1 VSQKSK
7 LLFEEARQWM
17 PGGVNSPV
25 RAFRG
30 VGGEPIF
37 FERGEGAY
45 LFDVDQNKYLDFVG
59 SWGTALV
66 GHTNPAVVEAVKEK
80 ASFGLSFGAPTA
92 GESELAKLICE
103 WLPTIDKVRLVNS
116 GTEACMSA
124 LRVAR
129 AFSGKDKFI
138 KFSGCYHGHFDAFL
152 VKAGSGVATFGLPNS
167 PGVPKGVTNDTLICP
182 YNNPKAL
189 LELLDKHEGEIGSI
203 ILEPFVGNSGFIRPS
218 PDFLKALEEAR
229 EKYSVLILFDE
240 VMTGFRVGKDSAQG
254 VLGFKPDL
262 SMFGKVI
269 GGGLPIGAYGGRE
282 EIMNMVA
289 PAGPV
294 YQAGTLSGNPVAVA
308 AGLATLN
315 LCKQADY
322 ESIHKIAENI
332 CSGLKNL
339 AQKHGHAMQFDAQ
352 GGMFGMFFSDSL
364 PNSFELAAQ
373 CDHDKFGRFFHLM
386 LEEGVYLPPSGY
398 EACFLSFSHGQAEVD
413 YFLAA
418 ADKCLAKLAK

>member
-1 VSQKSK
+1 MSQKSK
-7 LLFEEARQWM
+7 LLFEEARQWI

-30 VGGEPIF
+30 VGGSPIF

-45 LFDVDQNKYLDFVG
+45 LFDVDDNKYLDFVG

-66 GHTNPAVVEAVKEK
+66 GHTNAQVVGAV
-80 ASFGLSFGAPTA
+80 L
-92 GESELAKLICE
+92 
-103 WLPTIDKVRLVNS
+103 DKIRLVNS

-182 YNNPKAL
+182 YNDHKSL
-189 LELLDKHEGEIGSI
+189 LTLLSENKNEIGSI
-203 ILEPFVGNSGFIRPS
+203 ILEPYVGNSGFIRPTKE
-218 PDFLKALEEAR
+218 FLNALEEAR
-229 EKYSVLILFDE
+229 EKYGVLILFDE
-240 VMTGFRVGKDSAQG
+240 VMTGFRVGKNSAQG
-254 VLGFKPDL
+254 ELSFKPDL

-269 GGGLPIGAYGGRE
+269 GGGMPIGAYGGRE
-282 EIMNMVA
+282 EIMNMIA

-308 AGLATLN
+308 AGLATLGI
-315 LCKQADY
+315 CQTADY
-322 ESIHKIAENI
+322 TKLNAVSQKIASSLE
-332 CSGLKNL
+332 NL
-339 AQKHGHAMQFDAQ
+339 ASKHGHAAKCDAQ
-352 GGMFGMFFSDSL
+352 GGMFGLFFSNEL
-364 PNSFELAAQ
+364 PKSFEQAAQ
-373 CDHDKFGRFFHLM
+373 CDHDKFAKFFHLM
-386 LEEGVYLPPSGY
+386 LNEGVYLPPSGY
-398 EACFLSFSHGQAEVD
+398 EACFLSFAHGDQEVELFLQATE
-413 YFLAA
+413 
-418 ADKCLAKLAK
+418 KCLAMLEK